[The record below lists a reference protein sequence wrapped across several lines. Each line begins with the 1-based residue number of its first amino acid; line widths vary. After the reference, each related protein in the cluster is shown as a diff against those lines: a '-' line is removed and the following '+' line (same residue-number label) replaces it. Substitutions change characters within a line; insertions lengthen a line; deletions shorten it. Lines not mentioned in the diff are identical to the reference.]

1 MNIFRTILATETAG
15 NFLIDAAHE
24 NRSVQSINAHPIL
37 DGVVGE
43 RMPLL
48 GVDELP
54 EVVKQIN
61 EILSEE

>member
-1 MNIFRTILATETAG
+1 MNIFRTILSTENMG
-15 NFLIDAAHE
+15 NFLVDAVHE
-24 NRSVQSINAHPIL
+24 NRSVQSISAHPIL

>member
-1 MNIFRTILATETAG
+1 MG
-15 NFLIDAAHE
+15 NFLVDAVHE
-24 NRSVQSINAHPIL
+24 NRSVQSISAHPIL